1 LLKSYFLGDKMS
13 ETQYLAPKS
22 IDEAVKA
29 HSAAN
34 GKARFLAGGTD
45 LLVQIKSGIKKPNLV
60 IDIKKIVELNSI
72 NEVSDNE
79 FKVGAAVSG
88 ANLNRNKKFANLW
101 PGVLEAFRLIGS
113 EQIQGRASLG
123 GNLCN
128 GSPAGDSVP
137 ALVAAGC
144 NVTIAGPNG
153 SRNIPIETFHTGPGK
168 TVLEN
173 GEMLVSINFPKRAA
187 NSGDAYLRMTPR
199 TEMDIAVVGCGVNI
213 TMENGICTNARV
225 SLGAVAPTPLLINE
239 ASDIMVGTD
248 INSDIIQRVSKICME
263 ACNPINDKR
272 GTIDYRTKVAGVLFK
287 RTVLT
292 AIDRIKGI

>member
-1 LLKSYFLGDKMS
+1 MS

-45 LLVQIKSGIKKPNLV
+45 LLVQIKSGIRKPNLV
-60 IDIKKIVELNSI
+60 IDVKKIVELNSI
-72 NEVSDNE
+72 IEISDNE
-79 FKVGAAVSG
+79 FKIGAAVSG

-144 NVTIAGPNG
+144 TVTIAGPDG
-153 SRNIPIETFHTGPGK
+153 SRNIPIETFHKGPGK

-213 TMENGICTNARV
+213 TMENGVCTHARV
-225 SLGAVAPTPLLINE
+225 SLGAVAPTPLLIDE
-239 ASDIMVGTD
+239 ASEIMVGTD
-248 INSDIIQRVSKICME
+248 INSEIIKKVSEICME